1 MSGGDLNQITA
12 RSLPSQAGRDERR
25 HAAHGLFTC
34 CIHSEINTIC
44 QTLETGAGEG
54 QPYKEAGQESQGGRV
69 EEEEKQ
75 SGEKEGDVLR
85 VGDPG

>member
-1 MSGGDLNQITA
+1 MD
-12 RSLPSQAGRDERR
+12 
-25 HAAHGLFTC
+25 LFTC

-54 QPYKEAGQESQGGRV
+54 QPYKEAGQESQGRRV
-69 EEEEKQ
+69 EEERQ
-75 SGEKEGDVLR
+75 SGEKEDDVLW